1 MKTTTRSLALLVS
14 LAALTMPSLR
24 SATSASSQRA
34 VLPVFRSREDA
45 EKRDRFGCVFLPA

>member
-24 SATSASSQRA
+24 SAMSASSQRA

-45 EKRDRFGCVFLPA
+45 EKRDGFGCVFLPA